1 MQIAAGLEYETRGN
15 GEPVLFIHGGAVCD
29 ADLPLMS
36 QPALADYMLI
46 RYRRRGYGAS
56 ARHNGPCSFKD
67 QAADALALLTALGVQ
82 RAHVVSHSYAG
93 LIAIQL
99 TVDFPDSVHS
109 LVLSEP
115 ALGMHLPGEQGPQGQ
130 LFAGAR
136 TLAEAGDYAGAVNT
150 ILQFAL
156 GPTWRSDVAKMIP
169 GAPEQVDRDAA
180 STFPFES
187 PLPAWDF
194 NETTAKQIVQPIL
207 SVKGSESMPRAGE
220 IRKLLHAWLPQ
231 TEDYDVLGANHQLQ
245 FHSPLSAVR
254 YAEGLADFFSRH
266 PLRAE

>member
-1 MQIAAGLEYETRGN
+1 MKIAAGLEYETHGS

-46 RYRRRGYGAS
+46 RYRRRGYGGS
-56 ARHNGPCSFKD
+56 ARHDGPCTFKE
-67 QAADALALLTALGVQ
+67 QAADALALLQALGVQ

-93 LIAIQL
+93 LIALQL
-99 TVDFPDSVHS
+99 TLDFPEAVHS

-115 ALGMHLPGEQGPQGQ
+115 ALGMLLPGEQGPQGQ

-136 TLAEAGDYAGAVNT
+136 TLAEAGDHAGAVNT

-156 GPTWRSDVAKMIP
+156 GPTWRSDVAKMLP

-187 PLPAWDF
+187 PLAGWDF
-194 NETTAKQIVQPIL
+194 SELAAKQIVQPVL
-207 SVKGSESMPRAGE
+207 SVKGSESMPRAEE
-220 IRKLLHAWLPQ
+220 IRHLLHSRLPQ
-231 TEDYDVLGANHQLQ
+231 TEDYDVLGANHQMQ
-245 FHSPLSAVR
+245 YSPLSAAR
-254 YAEGLADFFSRH
+254 YAEVIAAFLKRH
-266 PLRAE
+266 RIAWK